1 MITQNQLS
9 DTLLINNYVG
19 GDNEAIGVLLERYK
33 TKIYNYILMLTKD
46 EFLSDD
52 ILQEVLI
59 KIFSFLKE
67 GRYKDDGRFLQWA
80 LRIAHNKVIDYYRF
94 QKSQKTVSTDEENS
108 PVLFDK
114 TLVDSNIEDQMVVD
128 QVRLD
133 IRKLVDSLPF
143 EQREVVLLRHYLDM
157 SFKEI
162 ANQTGVSINTALGRM
177 RYALINLRKMIEENN
192 ITIDVSLLS

>member
-9 DTLLINNYVG
+9 DTLLIKNYVA

-33 TKIYNYILMLTKD
+33 AKIYNYILMLTKD

-52 ILQEVLI
+52 ILQEVFI

-67 GRYKDDGRFLQWA
+67 GRYNDDGRFLQWA

-114 TLVDSNIEDQMVVD
+114 TLVDSNIEDQMVKD
-128 QVRLD
+128 QVCLD
-133 IRKLVDSLPF
+133 IRKLVDALPF

-162 ANQTGVSINTALGRM
+162 AKQTGVSINTALGRM

-192 ITIDVSLLS
+192 ITIDVSLIS